1 MEFMELSSC
10 RGQPRPTS
18 CPARA
23 DNSGLGDPSGDLQ
36 ADLSVQDDLLAT
48 LQADLSV
55 QDTLPATLQ
64 ADLSVQDTLLA
75 TFQVD
80 PSVQNDFLAPLQ
92 ADLSVQ
98 DHFPPTC
105 SYLFVLDDETCMTDP
120 TIHKFH
126 KDCCSTLMTKHA

>member
-48 LQADLSV
+48 LQADPSVQETQDDLLATFPADVSV
-55 QDTLPATLQ
+55 QDDLPATLQ
-64 ADLSVQDTLLA
+64 ADPSVQDRT
-75 TFQVD
+75 TFWRPYRPIF
-80 PSVQNDFLAPLQ
+80 PSKTTF
-92 ADLSVQ
+92 
-98 DHFPPTC
+98 
-105 SYLFVLDDETCMTDP
+105 
-120 TIHKFH
+120 
-126 KDCCSTLMTKHA
+126 